1 MNDLTGER
9 IGFVVTGSFC
19 TFSAAFAQAKLL
31 REAGAELTP
40 IFSEH
45 AAAIDTRFGT
55 AAERVA
61 ELEGSAANRRFAALH
76 RQSRLAPG
84 TCWICWWWHPVLP
97 IPPQSWRTA
106 SRIPQRPWR

>member
-1 MNDLTGER
+1 MNDQTGER
-9 IGFVVTGSFC
+9 IGYMEPGTFC
-19 TFSAAFAQAKLL
+19 TFSAAFAQAMQL

-61 ELEGSAANRRFAALH
+61 EMEE
-76 RQSRLAPG
+76 
-84 TCWICWWWHPVLP
+84 ICG
-97 IPPQSWRTA
+97 
-106 SRIPQRPWR
+106 